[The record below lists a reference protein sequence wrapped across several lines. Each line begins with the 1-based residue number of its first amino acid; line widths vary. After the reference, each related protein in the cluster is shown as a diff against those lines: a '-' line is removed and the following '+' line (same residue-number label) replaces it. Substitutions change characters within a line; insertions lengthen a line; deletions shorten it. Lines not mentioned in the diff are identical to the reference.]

1 MMEARRE
8 MEKRR
13 RVILYGKS
21 VIMGSVGASLR
32 DAPGLETVVLDTPLA
47 TTQGLAELSPDVII
61 FDLEAAHPDAA
72 LSLLRERPGLLLIGV
87 DPASDELL
95 VLSSQQKRAVAVAD
109 LLRVI
114 QRAALNPEGDEKTRE
129 CSRSGAECFSDMHQE
144 G

>member
-1 MMEARRE
+1 MENQ
-8 MEKRR
+8 R

-21 VIMGSVGASLR
+21 VILGSVGAGLQ
-32 DAPGLETVVLDTPLA
+32 DVAGLEIVALDTPLP

-61 FDLEAAHPDAA
+61 FDLAAAHPEAG
-72 LSLLRERPGLLLIGV
+72 LLLLRERPGLLLVGV

-95 VLSSQQKRAVAVAD
+95 VLSGRQERAVAVAD

-114 QRAALNPEGDEKTRE
+114 HRGTSGDAK
-129 CSRSGAECFSDMHQE
+129 GGDAER